1 MRPQLRAELLKLRT
15 TRTTLGLLAAMIGLV
30 LTAIVLHGY
39 GLTTEDL
46 DSASKQLTLLVGW
59 GVVLGALFAGL
70 LGAMSFTGEIR
81 YGTIRPTLLV
91 TPRRGLVIAAKSA
104 ASMLGG
110 LAFGLAATA
119 VAAVAASVALTARGI
134 DVRLDAG
141 DYALLIF
148 GGSVASAL
156 WAVIGVGVG
165 ALVRNQ
171 MPAVIGILAWVL
183 FIEGQLI
190 DNAPN
195 LGRLAPGPLGRAISG
210 MSPDILL
217 APGVAALL
225 LVHYAVAAAAG
236 GRLATTRRD
245 FV

>member
-1 MRPQLRAELLKLRT
+1 MAQLRAELLKLRT
-15 TRTTLGLLAAMIGLV
+15 TRTTISLLAAMIGLV
-30 LTAIVLHGY
+30 LTAVVLHGY

-46 DSASKQLTLLVGW
+46 DSASKQLTLLAGW

-91 TPRRGLVIAAKSA
+91 TPRRGRVIAAKSA

-110 LAFGLAATA
+110 IAFGLAATA
-119 VAAVAASVALTARGI
+119 VAAVAASVALTARGV
-134 DVRLDAG
+134 DVRLDVG
-141 DYALLIF
+141 DFALLIF
-148 GGSVASAL
+148 GGSVAAAL
-156 WAVIGVGVG
+156 WAVIGLGVG

-171 MPAVIGILAWVL
+171 MPAVVGLLAWVL

-190 DNAPN
+190 DNAPD
-195 LGRLAPGPLGRAISG
+195 LGRLAPGPLSRGISG
-210 MSPDILL
+210 MDPDILL
-217 APGVAALL
+217 APGLAALL
-225 LVHYAVAAAAG
+225 LVHYALAAAAA